1 MREDLKRT
9 SGQRKRSLPAVM
21 TWPSKLVVLLD
32 LGGLAGLLHLVVEV
46 EGDVGELLL
55 DVAHD
60 LTLGGGGEGV
70 STLGEDLHHVVGQV
84 AAGQVQTEDGVGKRC
99 RPRGRN

>member
-55 DVAHD
+55 DFAHD

-70 STLGEDLHHVVGQV
+70 SSYHVVGQV
-84 AAGQVQTEDGVGKRC
+84 AAGQVQTEGGVGKRC